1 MASKKIEMFK
11 DGISVPRLT
20 LKNLFVYLSPQ
31 TYFSLFDQANSDL
44 YHLIKDNNTGG
55 PSIIFHR
62 YHQQQTFHTETKTVY
77 QFHGCFWHGHDC
89 ALKRGKYKK
98 PTAEPL
104 EQTRANTEYTKSKG
118 YNVA

>member
-20 LKNLFVYLSPQ
+20 LKHLFVYLSPQ

-62 YHQQQTFHTETKTVY
+62 YHQQQTFHTETKTVLPVSRL
-77 QFHGCFWHGHDC
+77 FL
-89 ALKRGKYKK
+89 AR
-98 PTAEPL
+98 
-104 EQTRANTEYTKSKG
+104 S
-118 YNVA
+118 